1 MQPEAIRKGPKDS
14 LMERLIRRPF
24 FVLMMGIGSLAMII
38 PSIVALVQDDHSV
51 SRAFLYSALLFF
63 VMTLFI
69 GFATANYK
77 SPLMRGYLV
86 SLLAAFLVLPLML
99 ALPMY
104 EAVAPMT
111 FLEAWFEA
119 VSSITTTGATL
130 YDNSQSLPPSV
141 HLWRAMMGWFG
152 GLLMWV
158 AAISIFAPLNIGGF
172 EVRSLQG
179 GPASAKRL
187 IQIGRVSD
195 PSARLLRFGAKLVP
209 LYSALTVLLW
219 LLLTAAGERPFV
231 AICHAMSVMA
241 TSGISPVDGIIG
253 SPTGFLGEVII
264 VVFFVFALS
273 RGAFSRGLTGVQ
285 MSPLNKDKEFRMA
298 LSLIAILTIAL
309 FLRHGLFAFDEST
322 TNDFGAGFRAMWGA
336 IFTITSFMTTT
347 GFESADWTTTR
358 EWSGLGTPGLI
369 LVGLSVIG
377 GGVAT
382 TAGGVKL
389 LRIYA
394 LWKHGQR
401 EIERLVHPSSV
412 GGAGAAARQIR
423 RQGAQISWIFFM
435 IFAISIAAV
444 MILLSLTGV
453 QFETAMVLAVA
464 SLSTTG
470 PLAAI
475 GAETPISYAGIPDMG
490 KVVLAFA
497 MALGRLEALAI
508 IALLNPEFWRR

>member
-1 MQPEAIRKGPKDS
+1 MHPVGVQHGQPDGI
-14 LMERLIRRPF
+14 MHRLSGRPF
-24 FVLMMGIGSLAMII
+24 FVLLMGIGSLSMIV
-38 PSIVALVQDDHSV
+38 PSVHALILNNHDV

-63 VMTLFI
+63 VLTLFV

-77 SPLMRGYLV
+77 SSMSRGYLV

-99 ALPMY
+99 AVPMY
-104 EAVAPMT
+104 ESVPTMT
-111 FLEAWFEA
+111 FLEAWFET

-130 YDNSQSLPPSV
+130 YDNPFGLPRSV
-141 HLWRAMMGWFG
+141 HLWRAILGWLG

-172 EVRSLQG
+172 EVRSLRG
-179 GPASAKRL
+179 GRDTDKTL
-187 IQIGRVSD
+187 IQIGRASD
-195 PSARLLRFGAKLVP
+195 PSARLVRFGAKLIP
-209 LYSALTVLLW
+209 LYAALTALLW
-219 LLLTAAGERPFV
+219 MCLVVVGETPYV
-231 AICHAMSVMA
+231 ALCHAMSVLA
-241 TSGISPVDGIIG
+241 TSGISPTDGLVF
-253 SPTGFLGEVII
+253 SPSGFMGEFVIAL
-264 VVFFVFALS
+264 FFVFALT

-285 MSPLNKDKEFRMA
+285 LSPLHKDKEFRMA
-298 LSLIAILTIAL
+298 LSLIAILTAVL
-309 FLRHGLFAFDEST
+309 FLRHGVLAFDDT
-322 TNDFGAGFRAMWGA
+322 TQNTLGTAMRAMWGA
-336 IFTITSFMTTT
+336 VFTITSFLTTT
-347 GFESADWTTTR
+347 GFESAEWSTTR

-369 LVGLSVIG
+369 LVGLSLVG

-382 TAGGVKL
+382 TAGGIKL

-435 IFAISIAAV
+435 MFAISIAAV

-453 QFETAMVLAVA
+453 QFETAMVLAVSA
-464 SLSTTG
+464 LSTTG

-475 GAETPISYAGIPDMG
+475 GGETPISYAGVPDMA
-490 KVVLAFA
+490 KVILAFA

>member
-1 MQPEAIRKGPKDS
+1 MELEATRHGQTDRFAH
-14 LMERLIRRPF
+14 RLIRRPF
-24 FVLMMGIGSLAMII
+24 FVLLMGIGSLAMII
-38 PSIVALVQDDHSV
+38 PSIHALIEDNHTV

-63 VMTLFI
+63 VMTLFV

-77 SPLMRGYLV
+77 SSMLRGYLV

-99 ALPMY
+99 AVPMY
-104 EAVAPMT
+104 EAIPAMT

-119 VSSITTTGATL
+119 VSSMTTTGATL
-130 YDNSQSLPPSV
+130 YDNPFSLPPSV
-141 HLWRAMMGWFG
+141 HLWRALMGWLG

-172 EVRSLQG
+172 EVRSLHKG
-179 GPASAKRL
+179 SARSENL
-187 IQIGRVSD
+187 SQIGRASD
-195 PSARLLRFGAKLVP
+195 PSARLIRFGAKLVP
-209 LYSALTVLLW
+209 LYTALTLLLW
-219 LLLTAAGERPFV
+219 LCLVAVGEAPFV

-241 TSGISPVDGIIG
+241 TSGISPVGGIVF
-253 SPTGFLGEVII
+253 SPSGFLGELVIAL
-264 VVFFVFALS
+264 FFVFALT
-273 RGAFSRGLTGVQ
+273 RGSFSRGLTGVQ

-298 LSLIAILTIAL
+298 LYLIAILTAAL
-309 FLRHGLFAFDEST
+309 FLRHGLFAFDENV
-322 TNDFGAGFRAMWGA
+322 TNDLAAGVRAMWGA
-336 IFTITSFMTTT
+336 IFTIASFLTTT
-347 GFESADWTTTR
+347 GFESAEWSTTR

-389 LRIYA
+389 IRIYA

-423 RQGAQISWIFFM
+423 RQGAQISWVFFM
-435 IFAISIAAV
+435 MFAISISAV

-453 QFETAMVLAVA
+453 QFETALVLAVSA
-464 SLSTTG
+464 LSTTG

-475 GAETPISYAGIPDMG
+475 GAETPISYAGVPDTA
-490 KVVLAFA
+490 KVILALA